1 MEKHNHG
8 EELIDLGT
16 ATVETK
22 GQSLFDQ
29 VDSIDPQKRDT
40 AGLAAD

>member
-1 MEKHNHG
+1 MDRS

-22 GQSLFDQ
+22 GQGGEHL
-29 VDSIDPQKRDT
+29 DST
-40 AGLAAD
+40 LGHMLGFTLADE